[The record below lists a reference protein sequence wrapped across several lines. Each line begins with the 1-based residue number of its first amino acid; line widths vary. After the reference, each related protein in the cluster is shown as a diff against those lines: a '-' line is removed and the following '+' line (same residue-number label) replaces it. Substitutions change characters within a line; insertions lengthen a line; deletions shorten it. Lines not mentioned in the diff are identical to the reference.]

1 MTVPSL
7 ERKQMRSPDSGQRL
21 QADEFPSW
29 LADHWGSESAAR
41 GVLLDTTLPSET
53 GILAVIDC
61 GLLSRPYVEVY
72 RDGAMLPPE
81 ALFTARTVQ
90 NHSLPGFIHYRRI
103 MQEFGEGATL
113 RFPAI
118 DDWLPDARPLARSVR
133 KLLGGDVEA
142 IAYLAAGGASI
153 TVPDRQRD
161 SALIS
166 CSGTVSLRTGHTE
179 GVVQASPGDALYL
192 PAGTIHEAIAGE
204 DGCLFVI
211 LANRELTTREFV
223 SALQEAARAHL
234 NEQPEMKRHHL
245 MTVEDRAE
253 WVRST
258 LTSYFSSLEPSD
270 FARSLAESV

>member
-1 MTVPSL
+1 MTVPPL
-7 ERKQMRSPDSGQRL
+7 ERKQMQSPDSGQRL

-29 LADHWGSESAAR
+29 LADYWGGKSAAR
-41 GVLLDTTLPSET
+41 GVLLDTTLPSDT

-61 GLLSRPYVEVY
+61 GLLSKPYVEVY
-72 RDGAMLPPE
+72 SGGAMLPPE
-81 ALFTARTVQ
+81 ALFIARTVQ

-103 MQEFGEGATL
+103 MQEFGAGATL

-142 IAYLAAGGASI
+142 SAYLAAGGASI
-153 TVPDRQRD
+153 TLPDGQRD

-166 CSGTVSLRTGHTE
+166 CSGTVSLRLSAE
-179 GVVQASPGDALYL
+179 SVVQASPGDALYL

-211 LANRELTTREFV
+211 LTNRELSTREFV

-234 NEQPEMKRHHL
+234 NERPEMRRHHL